1 MCEEHNKEKPTG
13 LQTYFR
19 LLTYVKPHW
28 FLFLIGLLGW
38 LLSALAQPAFAWLIG
53 YIVDALQQ
61 QNREGIFLAPIAFIS
76 IVFVRSLGSF
86 LGTYYLAKV
95 ANNVIHTLRCQ
106 IFTQY
111 TRLTNAFFD
120 NNNSGNL
127 ISRITYNTAQISE
140 ASTQAVTVG
149 VREGCTAIGL
159 LAYLLFMNWKL
170 SLVFLI
176 ITPLIAYLVSLASK
190 RFRAISQNIQ
200 TTMADITKI
209 ATEMLSGYRVM
220 RSFGGENYEISR
232 FNDASHTNAC
242 QSMKMVKAS
251 AIHSSVLQLI
261 VALALSALIYLA
273 LKLMTDASAG
283 EFASYITAAVLL
295 PKPIR
300 QLTNV
305 NTYIQKG
312 IAAAESLFDIIDQPG
327 EIDTGT
333 YQVERTAGKLEFD
346 NLTFTYPGSKTP
358 VLKDISHIIQP
369 GQTVA
374 LVGHS
379 GSGKTT
385 LASLVPLFYRYQQG
399 AILLDDVETKNYT
412 LSSLRNQIALVTQH
426 VTLFNDTVARN
437 IAYGSLQHASRDE
450 ILAVAEAAN
459 AKSFIELL
467 PEGLETQIGENGVS
481 LSGGQRQRLAI
492 ARAFL
497 KDAPVLILDE
507 ATSALDTEAER
518 QIQQAL
524 EKVMKNRTTFVIAHR
539 LSTIEK
545 ADIILVLDQG
555 RIIERGKHEALLAKG
570 GSYAQLHRLQFSDN
584 STTPSHR
591 EAIRE

>member
-1 MCEEHNKEKPTG
+1 MSEEQNKAKPTG
-13 LQTYFR
+13 LQTYLR
-19 LLTYVKPHW
+19 LLNYVKPHW

-38 LLSALAQPAFAWLIG
+38 LMAASAQPAFAWLIG

-61 QNREGIFLAPIAFIS
+61 QNREGIFSAPIAFVS

-106 IFTQY
+106 IFAQY

-120 NNNSGNL
+120 SNSSGNL

-220 RSFGGENYEISR
+220 RSFGGENYEINR
-232 FNDASHTNAC
+232 FNDASHTNAR
-242 QSMKMVKAS
+242 QSMKMVKAA
-251 AIHSSVLQLI
+251 AIHTSVLQLI

-283 EFASYITAAVLL
+283 QFASYITAAVLL

-333 YQVERTAGKLEFD
+333 YQVKRAAGKLEFD
-346 NLTFTYPGSKTP
+346 NLTFRYHRSEAP
-358 VLKDISHIIQP
+358 VLKEISHIIQP

-385 LASLVPLFYRYQQG
+385 LASLVPLFYRYEQG
-399 AILLDDVETKNYT
+399 TILLDDVETKNYT

-437 IAYGSLQHASRDE
+437 IAYGSLQNASRDE
-450 ILAVAEAAN
+450 ILTVAEAAN
-459 AKSFIELL
+459 AKAFIEQL
-467 PEGLETQIGENGVS
+467 PEGFDTQIGENGVS

-507 ATSALDTEAER
+507 ATSALDTESER

-524 EKVMKNRTTFVIAHR
+524 EKVMKNRTTIVIAHR
-539 LSTIEK
+539 LSTIEN
-545 ADIILVLDQG
+545 ADVILVLDQG
-555 RIIERGKHEALLAKG
+555 RIIERGKHQALLAKDG
-570 GSYAQLHRLQFSDN
+570 PYAQLHRLQFSDN
-584 STTPSHR
+584 PTT
-591 EAIRE
+591 ALD